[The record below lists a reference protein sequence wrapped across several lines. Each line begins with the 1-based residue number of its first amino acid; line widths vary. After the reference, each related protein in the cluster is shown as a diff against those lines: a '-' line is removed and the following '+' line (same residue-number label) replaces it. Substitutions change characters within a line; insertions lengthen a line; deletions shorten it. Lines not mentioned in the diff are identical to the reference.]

1 MISVEVIIGTTYAA
15 STSYIPI
22 PSGYPAIDSIPTTQ
36 FLQGADGIIEAD
48 VRKYKA
54 HGVQINKQAVKY
66 NVLKLRY
73 NEVSVLTRYAGISER
88 P

>member
-1 MISVEVIIGTTYAA
+1 MISVEIVISTTYDA

-22 PSGYPAIDSIPTTQ
+22 PSEYPVIDSIPTTQ
-36 FLQGADGIIEAD
+36 YLQGADGIVEAD

-73 NEVSVLTRYAGISER
+73 NEIRLLTRYAGISER

>member
-1 MISVEVIIGTTYAA
+1 MIATEILIETTWAA

-22 PSGYPAIDSIPTTQ
+22 PGEYPAIETIPTTQ
-36 FLQGADGIIEAD
+36 YLQGVDGVIEAD
-48 VRKYKA
+48 VRKSEE

-66 NVLKLRY
+66 NVLKLHY
-73 NEVSVLTRYAGISER
+73 NEVGPLTRYAGLAER

>member
-1 MISVEVIIGTTYAA
+1 MITVDVLIETTWDA

-22 PSGYPAIDSIPTTQ
+22 PDEYPAIDTIPTTQ
-36 FLQGADGIIEAD
+36 HLQGIDGILEAD
-48 VRKYKA
+48 VRKSKA

-66 NVLKLRY
+66 NVLKLHY
-73 NEVSVLTRYAGISER
+73 NEVGPLTRYAGLAER

>member
-1 MISVEVIIGTTYAA
+1 MISVEIVISTTWDA
-15 STSYIPI
+15 STSYIQI

-36 FLQGADGIIEAD
+36 FLQGADGIVEAD

-54 HGVQINKQAVKY
+54 HSVQINKQAVKY

-73 NEVSVLTRYAGISER
+73 NEVSLLTRYAGISER